1 MRSVL
6 FLAAMALLA
15 TPVMT
20 AASPCRDTHGKFV
33 KCAPKAAAKAKPKQC
48 RNAKGKFIKCK

>member
-15 TPVMT
+15 TPVA